1 MITNATL
8 SILGLYNYAPDI
20 FDDMSLPAVITDK
33 GNEHLVYE
41 QILLEYAEL
50 EVLYP
55 DPAVMKQAI
64 AIWSQSRFHVW
75 TRMAAVLYENYDP
88 FINIKR
94 DERREITQTRDL
106 ESTGEAENKVS
117 AWNDTTYS
125 DRSKTGTTST
135 DTGTVT
141 TVETFHVEG
150 DSAITDAQDVLRKE
164 MEVRIAYDLINII
177 VREFK
182 DRFLLQIY

>member
-20 FDDMSLPAVITDK
+20 FDDMYLPAVITEK

-55 DPAVMKQAI
+55 DPAIMKQAI
-64 AIWSQSRFHVW
+64 SIWSQSRFHVW
-75 TRMAAVLYENYDP
+75 TRMATVLYENYDP

-150 DSAITDAQDVLRKE
+150 DSAITDAQDVLKKE
-164 MEVRIAYDLINII
+164 MEVRITYDLIDII
-177 VREFK
+177 VKEFK

>member
-1 MITNATL
+1 MITKATL
-8 SILGLYNYAPDI
+8 SILGLYNFDPTI
-20 FDDMSLPAVITDK
+20 FDDFALPEVITSK
-33 GNEHLVYE
+33 MNEHLVYE
-41 QILLEYAEL
+41 NILLEYAEL

-55 DPAVMKQAI
+55 DPTIMKQAI
-64 AIWSQSRFHVW
+64 AVWSQSRFHAW
-75 TRMAAVLYENYDP
+75 TRMANVLYENYDP

-106 ESTGEAENKVS
+106 ESTGEAENKIS
-117 AWNDTTYS
+117 AWNDTTYQ

-150 DSAITDAQDVLRKE
+150 DSAITDAQDVMKKE
-164 MEVRIAYDLINII
+164 MDVRIAYDLIKII
-177 VREFK
+177 VEEFK
-182 DRFLLQIY
+182 EKFLLQIY